1 MLLEVVWPVALVSSC
16 DGGDQQSTPEIST
29 GTPVLAAGA
38 TAAVGVVVEGR
49 TRINDSLDDG
59 IGDPPA
65 ADHRALYA
73 AV

>member
-16 DGGDQQSTPEIST
+16 DGRDQQSTPEISA

-49 TRINDSLDDG
+49 MRVNDSLDDG

-65 ADHRALYA
+65 ADHWALYA
-73 AV
+73 SV